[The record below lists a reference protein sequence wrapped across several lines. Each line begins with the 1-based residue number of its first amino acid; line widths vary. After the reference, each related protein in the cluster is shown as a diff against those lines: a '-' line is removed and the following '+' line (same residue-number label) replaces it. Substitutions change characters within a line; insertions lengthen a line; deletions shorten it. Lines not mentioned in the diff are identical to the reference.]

1 MNAPLF
7 HGRPGVW
14 FRDCRFAF
22 PAFLIVLLFAV
33 VQTSCTG
40 LNGQLATDP
49 SKLSFG
55 SVATGSANTLSATLE
70 NSSGSNV
77 TIFNVSISGPGFNAN
92 GVSTGSILNPGQA
105 ATLKVTFAPAAS
117 GTVTGSVI
125 VTSDASNSP
134 TIISLSGSGVQPAS
148 HSVTLEWSPSTS
160 PTVIGYN
167 VYRGMVSGGP
177 YAKINSSVNTMTTYV
192 DGSVRAGTTYYYVV
206 TSVDTSNIES
216 AFSQQESASVPTP

>member
-7 HGRPGVW
+7 HDRPGGW
-14 FRDCRFAF
+14 FRDGQLVF

-33 VQTSCTG
+33 VQTGCTG

-77 TIFNVSISGPGFNAN
+77 TIFNVSISGPGFNAS
-92 GVSTGSILNPGQA
+92 GVSTGTILNPWQA
-105 ATLKVTFAPAAS
+105 ATLNVTFAPAAS

-125 VTSDASNSP
+125 ITSDAFNSP
-134 TIISLSGSGVQPAS
+134 TSISLSGSGVQPGS
-148 HSVTLEWSPSTS
+148 HSVTLDWSPSTS
-160 PTVIGYN
+160 PTVVGYN
-167 VYRGMVSGGP
+167 VYRGTASGGP
-177 YAKINSSVNTMTTYV
+177 YAKLNSSLNTMTSYV
-192 DGSVRAGTTYYYVV
+192 DGTVHAGITYYYVV
-206 TSVDTSNIES
+206 SSVDSSNVES